1 MRSHDL
7 GSVFFRP
14 TSTAWPEMAQGC
26 TNESLGTNTPQRQIA
41 NPRRFKLAPSSWRQF
56 CARPSGTIFSQEPR
70 RMNRRISNR
79 ALKSSAHRREAWRR
93 HHACAHYPD
102 RLGNLFGCLRRKL
115 EPKRLDDPQKGGQF
129 GIASRAKGLMRS
141 TGSWPALQLTQPE
154 CLKKRSEPY
163 QR

>member
-41 NPRRFKLAPSSWRQF
+41 NPLRFKLAPSPWRPF
-56 CARPSGTIFSQEPR
+56 CARPI
-70 RMNRRISNR
+70 RMFFFENC
-79 ALKSSAHRREAWRR
+79 ALKSSAHRREGWRR
-93 HHACAHYPD
+93 HHAGAHYPD

-115 EPKRLDDPQKGGQF
+115 APKRLDDPQKGGQF
-129 GIASRAKGLMRS
+129 GTSIRAKGLIRS
-141 TGSWPALQLTQPE
+141 PGSWPALQLTQSE
-154 CLKKRSEPY
+154 CLKKR
-163 QR
+163 

>member
-1 MRSHDL
+1 MRSHDF
-7 GSVFFRP
+7 GSVFFQPPSR
-14 TSTAWPEMAQGC
+14 ACPEMAQGC
-26 TNESLGTNTPQRQIA
+26 TNASPGTNTPQRQIA
-41 NPRRFKLAPSSWRQF
+41 NPRRFKSAPSSWRPF
-56 CARPSGTIFSQEPR
+56 CARPT
-70 RMNRRISNR
+70 RMFFFENR